1 MKRTYRRIQLTKE
14 GKKAAACIAAGAAL
28 LALLLFFLLFRV
40 TSVEVVGST
49 KYTDEE
55 IKAYALEN
63 PLTSNTVLAM
73 MFKSH
78 MEAENIP
85 FVESFDLERL
95 SRQKLRIHVNE
106 KKIIGYIEKGTDKL
120 YFDKDGLVV
129 ELVSMDEEEIAQK
142 EAEESQLEALRQQ
155 AEAEE
160 ALQRAKEAE
169 VALTGQ
175 IKEEKDDEEEGETQ
189 PVQEVQMIQAEE
201 VNQGNE
207 NATEFHAAVTDVPR
221 VLGITEGSVSLGE
234 KIDAV
239 DQSVFNTV
247 LGITRMVEKYEILP
261 EIVLFNE
268 NLEITL
274 VYQEGNIHCEL
285 GKDTLLEEKITR
297 VAAIMPKMKEY
308 TGILHLEDYAE
319 DTTNIIF
326 SKESLYTLKSK
337 IAEAE
342 GMDESDTSEEE
353 TVETEDG
360 AVQEGENGTQAGEDG
375 AQTGENAV
383 PTEGDAAQTG
393 DDSQGAGGNSDG
405 TTGNPT
411 E

>member
-1 MKRTYRRIQLTKE
+1 MRRTYRRIQLTKE
-14 GKKAAACIAAGAAL
+14 GKKAVACIAAGAAL

-55 IKAYALEN
+55 IKGYALES

-73 MFKSH
+73 MFKRH

-95 SRQKLRIHVNE
+95 SRQTLRIHVNE
-106 KKIIGYIEKGTDKL
+106 KKIIGYIVKGTDKL

-129 ELVSMDEEEIAQK
+129 ELVSMDEEEIAQM
-142 EAEESQLEALRQQ
+142 ESEETQLEELKQQ

-169 VALTGQ
+169 AALTGQ
-175 IKEEKDDEEEGETQ
+175 VQEEEDDGEEGESQ

-221 VLGITEGSVSLGE
+221 VLGIAEGEVALNE
-234 KIDAV
+234 NIETKDK
-239 DQSVFNTV
+239 SVFNTI
-247 LGITRMVEKYEILP
+247 LGITRMVEKYGILP
-261 EIVLFNE
+261 EMVLFDAE
-268 NLEITL
+268 LDITL
-274 VYQEGNIHCEL
+274 VYQNGNIHCEL

-326 SKESLYTLKSK
+326 SKESLYTLKSR
-337 IAEAE
+337 IAEAG
-342 GMDESDTSEEE
+342 GMNESDTAEEE
-353 TVETEDG
+353 TVETEDII
-360 AVQEGENGTQAGEDG
+360 
-375 AQTGENAV
+375 
-383 PTEGDAAQTG
+383 
-393 DDSQGAGGNSDG
+393 
-405 TTGNPT
+405 GNPA

>member
-1 MKRTYRRIQLTKE
+1 MRRTYRRIQLTKE

-28 LALLLFFLLFRV
+28 LVLLLFFLLFRV

-55 IKAYALEN
+55 IKGYALES

-73 MFKSH
+73 TFKSH

-106 KKIIGYIEKGTDKL
+106 KKIIGYIVKGMDKL

-129 ELVSMDEEEIAQK
+129 ELVSMDEEEIAQMESE
-142 EAEESQLEALRQQ
+142 EAQLGELKQQ

-169 VALTGQ
+169 AALNGQ
-175 IKEEKDDEEEGETQ
+175 VQEEEDEEEGESQ
-189 PVQEVQMIQAEE
+189 PVQEVQALQAEE

-221 VLGITEGSVSLGE
+221 VLGITEGNVTLGE

-239 DQSVFNTV
+239 DQSVFNTM
-247 LGITRMVEKYEILP
+247 LGITRMVEKYGILP

-308 TGILHLEDYAE
+308 TGILHLEDYTE
-319 DTTNIIF
+319 DTTNIFF
-326 SKESLYTLKSK
+326 SKESLYTLKSR

-342 GMDESDTSEEE
+342 GIDWSDTAEKE

-360 AVQEGENGTQAGEDG
+360 AVQEGENGTDG
-375 AQTGENAV
+375 AQTGENDV

-393 DDSQGAGGNSDG
+393 DDSQDAGGNSDG

>member
-1 MKRTYRRIQLTKE
+1 MRRTYRRIQLTKE

-55 IKAYALEN
+55 IKGYALES

-73 MFKSH
+73 KFKSH

-106 KKIIGYIEKGTDKL
+106 KKIIGYIVQGTDKL

-129 ELVSMDEEEIAQK
+129 ELVSMDEEEIAQM
-142 EAEESQLEALRQQ
+142 ESEETQLEELKQQ

-169 VALTGQ
+169 AALTGQ
-175 IKEEKDDEEEGETQ
+175 VQEEEDEEEGESQ

-221 VLGITEGSVSLGE
+221 VLGIAEGEVALNE
-234 KIDAV
+234 NIETKDK
-239 DQSVFNTV
+239 SVFNTI
-247 LGITRMVEKYEILP
+247 LGITRMVEKYGILP
-261 EIVLFNE
+261 EMVLFDAE
-268 NLEITL
+268 LDITL
-274 VYQEGNIHCEL
+274 VYQNGNIHCEL

-326 SKESLYTLKSK
+326 SKESLYTLKSR

-342 GMDESDTSEEE
+342 ETDSSDTAEEE
-353 TVETEDG
+353 TVKTED
-360 AVQEGENGTQAGEDG
+360 AAAQEGETGTQAGPGD
-375 AQTGENAV
+375 AQTGENDV

-393 DDSQGAGGNSDG
+393 DDSQGTEGNSYG
-405 TTGNPT
+405 ATGNPT

>member
-1 MKRTYRRIQLTKE
+1 MRRTYRRIQLTKE

-55 IKAYALEN
+55 IKGYALES

-73 MFKSH
+73 TFKSH
-78 MEAENIP
+78 MEADNIP

-106 KKIIGYIEKGTDKL
+106 KKIIGYIVEGTDKL

-129 ELVSMDEEEIAQK
+129 ELVSMDEEEIAQM
-142 EAEESQLEALRQQ
+142 ESEQTQLEELKQQ

-169 VALTGQ
+169 AALTGHVQ
-175 IKEEKDDEEEGETQ
+175 EEEDDGEEGESQ

-239 DQSVFNTV
+239 DQGVFNTV
-247 LGITRMVEKYEILP
+247 LGITRMVEKYGILP

-308 TGILHLEDYAE
+308 TGILHLEDYTE

-326 SKESLYTLKSK
+326 SKESLYTLKSR
-337 IAEAE
+337 IAEAG
-342 GMDESDTSEEE
+342 GMDESDPAEY
-353 TVETEDG
+353 D
-360 AVQEGENGTQAGEDG
+360 
-375 AQTGENAV
+375 V

-393 DDSQGAGGNSDG
+393 DDSQGTEGNSYD
-405 TTGNPT
+405 TAGNPT

>member
-1 MKRTYRRIQLTKE
+1 MRRTYRRIQLTKE
-14 GKKAAACIAAGAAL
+14 GKKAVACIAAGAAL

-40 TSVEVVGST
+40 TSIEVVGST

-55 IKAYALEN
+55 IKGYALES

-73 MFKSH
+73 MFKRH

-95 SRQKLRIHVNE
+95 SRQTLRIHVNE
-106 KKIIGYIEKGTDKL
+106 KKIIGYIVKGTDKL

-129 ELVSMDEEEIAQK
+129 ELVSMDEEEIAQM
-142 EAEESQLEALRQQ
+142 ESEEKQLEELKQQ

-169 VALTGQ
+169 AALTGQ
-175 IKEEKDDEEEGETQ
+175 VQEEEDEEEGESQ
-189 PVQEVQMIQAEE
+189 PVQEVQSIQAEE
-201 VNQGNE
+201 VNPGNE

-221 VLGITEGSVSLGE
+221 VLGITEGNVALGE
-234 KIDAV
+234 KIDAL
-239 DQSVFNTV
+239 DQSVFNTM
-247 LGITRMVEKYEILP
+247 LGITRMVEKYGILP

-268 NLEITL
+268 NLDITL

-326 SKESLYTLKSK
+326 SKESLYTLKSR
-337 IAEAE
+337 IAEAG
-342 GMDESDTSEEE
+342 GMNESDTAEEE
-353 TVETEDG
+353 TVETEDLI
-360 AVQEGENGTQAGEDG
+360 
-375 AQTGENAV
+375 
-383 PTEGDAAQTG
+383 
-393 DDSQGAGGNSDG
+393 
-405 TTGNPT
+405 GNPA

>member
-1 MKRTYRRIQLTKE
+1 MRRTYRRIQLTKE

-55 IKAYALEN
+55 IKGYALES
-63 PLTSNTVLAM
+63 PLTSNTILAM
-73 MFKSH
+73 TFKSH

-106 KKIIGYIEKGTDKL
+106 KKIIGYIVQGTDKL

-129 ELVSMDEEEIAQK
+129 ELVSMDEEEIAQM
-142 EAEESQLEALRQQ
+142 ESEEKQLEELKQQ

-169 VALTGQ
+169 AALTGQ
-175 IKEEKDDEEEGETQ
+175 VQEEEDEEESESQ
-189 PVQEVQMIQAEE
+189 SVQEVQMIQAEE

-221 VLGITEGSVSLGE
+221 VLGITEGNVALGE

-239 DQSVFNTV
+239 NQSVFNTM
-247 LGITRMVEKYEILP
+247 LGITRMVEKYGILP

-268 NLEITL
+268 NLDITL

-308 TGILHLEDYAE
+308 TGILHLEDYTE

-326 SKESLYTLKSK
+326 SKESLYTLKSR
-337 IAEAE
+337 IAEAG
-342 GMDESDTSEEE
+342 GMDESDP
-353 TVETEDG
+353 
-360 AVQEGENGTQAGEDG
+360 AEND
-375 AQTGENAV
+375 V

-393 DDSQGAGGNSDG
+393 DDSQGTEDNSYDTAGD
-405 TTGNPT
+405 PT

>member
-1 MKRTYRRIQLTKE
+1 MRRTYRRIQLTKE
-14 GKKAAACIAAGAAL
+14 GKKAVACIAAGAVL

-55 IKAYALEN
+55 IKGYALES
-63 PLTSNTVLAM
+63 PLTSNTILAM
-73 MFKSH
+73 TFKSH

-106 KKIIGYIEKGTDKL
+106 KKIIGYIVQGTDKL

-129 ELVSMDEEEIAQK
+129 ELVSMDEEEIAQM
-142 EAEESQLEALRQQ
+142 ESEEKQLEELKQQ

-169 VALTGQ
+169 AALTGQ
-175 IKEEKDDEEEGETQ
+175 VQEEEDEEGSESQ
-189 PVQEVQMIQAEE
+189 SVQEVQMIQAEE

-221 VLGITEGSVSLGE
+221 VLGIAEGEVSLNE
-234 KIDAV
+234 NIETKDK
-239 DQSVFNTV
+239 SVFNTI
-247 LGITRMVEKYEILP
+247 LGITRMVEKYGILP
-261 EIVLFNE
+261 EIVLFDE
-268 NLEITL
+268 DLHITL
-274 VYQEGNIHCEL
+274 VYQDGNIHCEL

-326 SKESLYTLKSK
+326 SKESLYTLKSR

-342 GMDESDTSEEE
+342 EMNESDTAVEE

-360 AVQEGENGTQAGEDG
+360 AVQEGENGTQGGADG
-375 AQTGENAV
+375 AQTGENDV

-405 TTGNPT
+405 TTGDPM

>member
-1 MKRTYRRIQLTKE
+1 MRRTYRRIQLTKE

-55 IKAYALEN
+55 IKGYALES

-73 MFKSH
+73 MFKRH

-95 SRQKLRIHVNE
+95 SRQTLRIHVNE
-106 KKIIGYIEKGTDKL
+106 KKIIGYIVKGTDKL

-129 ELVSMDEEEIAQK
+129 ELVSMDEEEIAQM
-142 EAEESQLEALRQQ
+142 ESEETQLEELKQQ

-169 VALTGQ
+169 AALTGQ
-175 IKEEKDDEEEGETQ
+175 VQEEEDDGEEGESQ

-221 VLGITEGSVSLGE
+221 VLGIAEGEVALNE
-234 KIDAV
+234 NIETKDK
-239 DQSVFNTV
+239 SVFNTI
-247 LGITRMVEKYEILP
+247 LGITRMVEKYGILP
-261 EIVLFNE
+261 EMVLFDAE
-268 NLEITL
+268 LDITL
-274 VYQEGNIHCEL
+274 VYQNGNIHCEL

-326 SKESLYTLKSK
+326 SKESLYTLKSR
-337 IAEAE
+337 IAEAG
-342 GMDESDTSEEE
+342 GMNESDTAEEE
-353 TVETEDG
+353 TVETEDII
-360 AVQEGENGTQAGEDG
+360 
-375 AQTGENAV
+375 
-383 PTEGDAAQTG
+383 
-393 DDSQGAGGNSDG
+393 
-405 TTGNPT
+405 GNPA